1 MSSTPSLCLLTP
13 TWSGDRQHFDMLSAS
28 LARSPLAE
36 VPHFAVVQSEDIDAF
51 AGAGGTSTRL
61 MPSSAILP
69 DAVDARRQ
77 QARRWASGLGRAGTR
92 LTGSLALRTGGWP
105 RWVHYTGWHTQQIT
119 KLAFAAQSDFD
130 TVVVMDSDVVVL
142 PHAAVGDFIAEDGRV
157 LCYEADQPATAF
169 GGKRGNWNR
178 QAHALLDVPYD
189 PSQYFDTSFETPFV
203 LHTESLR
210 ALLHWLER
218 RYGQP
223 WWQVLLAQ
231 PVRRWSEFA
240 TYRLFL
246 KRHMP
251 ANAVEWRSDALI
263 RYLFDAADPEAVGRE
278 VRALTEDPAAHFV
291 TIHSQSSGRQRWG
304 AEGYA
309 PQVMAALEEAGAARL

>member
-1 MSSTPSLCLLTP
+1 MASTPSLCLLTP
-13 TWSGDRQHFDMLSAS
+13 TWSGDRQHFDVLSAS
-28 LARSPLAE
+28 LARSALAE
-36 VPHFAVVQSEDIDAF
+36 LPHFAVVQSEDMDAF
-51 AGAGGTSTRL
+51 AGSGGPSTRL
-61 MPSSAILP
+61 VPSSDILP
-69 DAVDARRQ
+69 SGVDRRRQ
-77 QARRWASGLGRAGTR
+77 QARRWASALGRAGTR
-92 LTGSLALRTGGWP
+92 LSGSLALRTGGWP
-105 RWVHYTGWHTQQIT
+105 SWVHYTGWHTQQIT

-142 PHAAVGDFIAEDGRV
+142 PHASTSDFVSENARA
-157 LCYEADQPATAF
+157 LCYQADQPASAF

-189 PSQYFDTSFETPFV
+189 PQNYFDTSFETPFV

-210 ALLHWLER
+210 ALMRWLEK
-218 RYGQP
+218 RYDQP

-251 ANAVEWRSDALI
+251 TDAVEWRSDALI

-278 VRALTEDPAAHFV
+278 VRALTQDPAAHFV
-291 TIHSQSSGRQRWG
+291 TIHSQSSGRQLWG

-309 PQVMAALEEAGAARL
+309 PHVMDALEAATAASG